1 MRVRVRLIYL
11 ATCLGT
17 LLLTG
22 FGVSSASATTITF
35 TYTGGGGSNCP
46 TCETI
51 GTGGFSFDD
60 SPMSVGLAGLTA
72 FSLVNDFGSGNTF
85 FTYGLGDLVSFSA
98 TLDPAL
104 HVTSLSFVTG
114 LVSGVGPNNFPETL
128 RVTSLAVNGA
138 ATYSCPPDP
147 LNPTAACEGPL
158 PQLTLGT
165 VTTTTVDP
173 TPATVPEP
181 ATLTLLG
188 LGLAGVGGHRW
199 RQRRM
204 AF

>member
-1 MRVRVRLIYL
+1 MRDRVRLTYL

-17 LLLTG
+17 LLMTG

-35 TYTGGGGSNCP
+35 TYTGGGGAGCP
-46 TCETI
+46 TCETL
-51 GTGGFSFDD
+51 GTGSFSFDD
-60 SPMSVGLAGLTA
+60 SPTSVGLADLTA
-72 FSLVNDFGSGNTF
+72 FSLVDDFGSGNTF

-98 TLDPAL
+98 TLDPAQ
-104 HVTSLSFVTG
+104 HVTALSFVTG
-114 LVSGVGPNNFPETL
+114 LVWGVGPNNFPETL

-138 ATYSCPPDP
+138 ATYSCPPDFIHP
-147 LNPTAACEGPL
+147 ACEDPL

-173 TPATVPEP
+173 TPAAVPEP

-188 LGLAGVGGHRW
+188 VGLVGLGRHRW

-204 AF
+204 AS

>member
-1 MRVRVRLIYL
+1 MRVRVRLTYL

-17 LLLTG
+17 LLMTG

-35 TYTGGGGSNCP
+35 TYTGGGGANCP
-46 TCETI
+46 TCETL
-51 GTGGFSFDD
+51 GTGSFSFDD
-60 SPMSVGLAGLTA
+60 SPTSVGLADLTA

-98 TLDPAL
+98 TLDPAQQ
-104 HVTSLSFVTG
+104 VTALSFATG
-114 LVSGVGPNNFPETL
+114 FVWGVGPNNFPETL

-147 LNPTAACEGPL
+147 IRNPDCNDPL

-173 TPATVPEP
+173 TPAAVPEP
-181 ATLTLLG
+181 ATLTLLAV
-188 LGLAGVGGHRW
+188 GLAGLGRHRW

-204 AF
+204 AS